1 MNGLCAARNPL
12 WLACLCM
19 LPIYKDQGGLQWHH
33 GEDQGCDASF
43 HEQFECLQAW
53 SLESSDS
60 ITYVLVLVSSL
71 LPVVNAVSM
80 RMVKYS
86 CAASVCLPTAE
97 RVLISIYIY
106 TYMYIYIDI
115 YPHIISCVLN
125 LMYGDDWSHEGMGYR
140 NINAEDMC
148 AWCHHNSIIFIL
160 ILTSYHLLSNLV
172 VLGILGYGQ

>member
-97 RVLISIYIY
+97 RVLISIYIHIY
-106 TYMYIYIDI
+106 VYIYRYISTHNFLCIEFDVRRRLIAWGHGLQKHQCWGHVCMMSPQLYHIHLDI
-115 YPHIISCVLN
+115 N
-125 LMYGDDWSHEGMGYR
+125 Q
-140 NINAEDMC
+140 
-148 AWCHHNSIIFIL
+148 
-160 ILTSYHLLSNLV
+160 LSFA
-172 VLGILGYGQ
+172 